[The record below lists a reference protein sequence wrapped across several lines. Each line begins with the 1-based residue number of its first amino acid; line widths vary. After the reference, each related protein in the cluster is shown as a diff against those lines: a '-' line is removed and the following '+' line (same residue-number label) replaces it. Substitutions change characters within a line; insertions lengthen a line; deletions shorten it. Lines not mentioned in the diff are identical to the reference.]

1 MVVMGGNIE
10 VKCSGV
16 EGVAYNWWGLK
27 GGIRIGIGMAFW
39 WFRVD
44 RRLGYWYTL
53 WVVWFN

>member
-1 MVVMGGNIE
+1 MGGNIE

-16 EGVAYNWWGLK
+16 EGVACNWWGLK